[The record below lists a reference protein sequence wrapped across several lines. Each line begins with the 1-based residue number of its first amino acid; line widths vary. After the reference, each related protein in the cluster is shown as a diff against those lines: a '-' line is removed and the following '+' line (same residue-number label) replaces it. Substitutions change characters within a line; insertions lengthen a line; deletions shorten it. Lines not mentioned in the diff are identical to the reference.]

1 MIPRKLALSNILD
14 NILELFG
21 QRIKK
26 YVAGFWKVKRESTE
40 LLRTFFAENLVS
52 SGIL

>member
-1 MIPRKLALSNILD
+1 MIPTQLVLSNILD

-21 QRIKK
+21 QHIKK

-40 LLRTFFAENLVS
+40 LLRTLVAENLVS